1 MSDAAEREAADGEA
15 MPEAAG
21 PGERLAPAPADG
33 HQPPSEPA
41 VDRAASGTQ
50 QQASSEWNDDEKQF
64 RMRFLD
70 LSSEGDKQLAF
81 ANTAA
86 LRTVA
91 TEKRLWLKDR
101 KELQTALQHLE
112 NAKVAFKT
120 LYDYLES
127 KGRLENVL
135 DENGVY
141 KKKGP
146 EEAMA
151 ERLGILKGMCLAREE
166 ADQSA
171 LQAQD
176 IVIEVSTMP
185 GLWNPWE
192 VSPVFSTSDV

>member
-1 MSDAAEREAADGEA
+1 MSNAPERDAAHGQAR
-15 MPEAAG
+15 PEAAG
-21 PGERLAPAPADG
+21 PG
-33 HQPPSEPA
+33 QPPSEPT
-41 VDRAASGTQ
+41 VVRAASATP
-50 QQASSEWNDDEKQF
+50 QQAGSEWNDEEKQF
-64 RMRFLD
+64 RMRFLE

-101 KELQTALQHLE
+101 KALQIALQHLE

-120 LYDYLES
+120 LYDFLEG
-127 KGRLENVL
+127 KGRLENLL
-135 DENGVY
+135 DESGVY

-166 ADQSA
+166 ADQAA

-176 IVIEVSTMP
+176 IVIEVSTIP

-192 VSPVFSTSDV
+192 VSPILAPVDM